1 MKNGIIF
8 SIITAL
14 LFTTH
19 EPVSK
24 LFAGEINPYAITA
37 IRFFIGSLFLLPF
50 SFREIIK
57 EKKHVTKKDLGIM
70 TALGILFICV
80 SMVLLQVGVAI
91 ADSPALIAIIFSSNS
106 VFTILLSAI
115 FLHNKLTKTKIAGI
129 ILCIIAVLFS
139 ADLTQGSNI
148 LSIILGILSALIFS
162 IYTVLCKKYLSHIGG
177 VIQTGITFFISSV
190 ILLIVLSILGIDILG
205 GISRSNI
212 LLVLYI
218 SVLVTGVGYWA
229 YSLALKKGGPQIAA
243 IAFFVKPILTP
254 LATFLINGIVPSYTI
269 IIALIFMIAGVFL
282 CGGMYDNMKDRLKN

>member
-24 LFAGEINPYAITA
+24 LFASEINPYAITA
-37 IRFFIGSLFLLPF
+37 IRFLIGAFFLLPF
-50 SFREIIK
+50 SFSEIIK

-70 TALGILFICV
+70 TVLGILFICV
-80 SMVLLQVGVAI
+80 SMVLLQVGVAV
-91 ADSPALIAIIFSSNS
+91 ADSPALIAILFSSNS

-115 FLHNKLTKTKIAGI
+115 FLREKLTKTRITGV
-129 ILCIIAVLFS
+129 ILCIIAVVFS
-139 ADLTQGSNI
+139 ADLTQGSNL
-148 LSIILGILSALIFS
+148 LSIILGILSALTFS
-162 IYTVLCKKYLSHIGG
+162 VYTILCKKYLSHIGG
-177 VIQTGITFFISSV
+177 VIQTGITFFIGSV
-190 ILLIVLSILGIDILG
+190 ILLIILAILGIDILS
-205 GISRSNI
+205 GISSSNI

-243 IAFFVKPILTP
+243 IAFFIKPILTP
-254 LATFLINGIVPSYTI
+254 LATFLINGIVPNYTI
-269 IIALIFMIAGVFL
+269 IIALVFMIAGVFL
-282 CGGMYDNMKDRLKN
+282 CGGTYDNLKKK

>member
-24 LFAGEINPYAITA
+24 LFASEINPYAITA
-37 IRFFIGSLFLLPF
+37 IRFLIGAFFLLPF
-50 SFREIIK
+50 SFSEIIK

-70 TALGILFICV
+70 TVLGILFICV
-80 SMVLLQVGVAI
+80 SMVLLQVGVAV
-91 ADSPALIAIIFSSNS
+91 ADSPALIAILFSSNS

-115 FLHNKLTKTKIAGI
+115 FLREKLTKTRITGV
-129 ILCIIAVLFS
+129 ILCIIAVVFS
-139 ADLTQGSNI
+139 ADLTQGSNL
-148 LSIILGILSALIFS
+148 LSIILGILSALTFS
-162 IYTVLCKKYLSHIGG
+162 VYTILCKKYLSHIGG
-177 VIQTGITFFISSV
+177 VIQTGITFFIGSV
-190 ILLIVLSILGIDILG
+190 ILLIILAILGIDILS
-205 GISRSNI
+205 GISSSNI

-243 IAFFVKPILTP
+243 IAFFIKPILTP
-254 LATFLINGIVPSYTI
+254 LATFLINRIVPNYTI
-269 IIALIFMIAGVFL
+269 IIALVFMIAGVFL
-282 CGGMYDNMKDRLKN
+282 CGGSYDNLKKK

>member
-24 LFAGEINPYAITA
+24 LFASEINPYAITA
-37 IRFFIGSLFLLPF
+37 IRFLIGAFFLLPF
-50 SFREIIK
+50 SFSEIIK

-70 TALGILFICV
+70 TVLGILFICV
-80 SMVLLQVGVAI
+80 SMVLLQVGVAV
-91 ADSPALIAIIFSSNS
+91 ADSPALIAILFSSNS

-115 FLHNKLTKTKIAGI
+115 FLRKKLTKTRITGV
-129 ILCIIAVLFS
+129 ILCIIAVVFS
-139 ADLTQGSNI
+139 ADLTQGSNL
-148 LSIILGILSALIFS
+148 LSIILGILSALTFS
-162 IYTVLCKKYLSHIGG
+162 VYTILCKKYLSHIGG
-177 VIQTGITFFISSV
+177 VIQTGITFFIGSV
-190 ILLIVLSILGIDILG
+190 ILLIILAILGIDILSD
-205 GISRSNI
+205 ISSSNI

-243 IAFFVKPILTP
+243 IAFFIKPILTP
-254 LATFLINGIVPSYTI
+254 LATFLINGIVPNYTI
-269 IIALIFMIAGVFL
+269 IIALVFMIAGVFL
-282 CGGMYDNMKDRLKN
+282 CGGTYDNLKKK